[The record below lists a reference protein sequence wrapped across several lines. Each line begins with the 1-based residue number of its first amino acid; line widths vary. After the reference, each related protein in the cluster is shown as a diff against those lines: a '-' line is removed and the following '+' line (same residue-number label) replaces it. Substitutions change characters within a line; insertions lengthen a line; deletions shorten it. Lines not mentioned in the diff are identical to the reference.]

1 MNTAYA
7 YAAVIF
13 GNSSLYQNHSHLHWH
28 FSLGDP
34 PPHFRFIEKGW
45 NFVLKGGR
53 GGGAG
58 MVFCNPKKHF
68 VSIFQDIICL
78 GPVQNYNETHK
89 RVVCLLLHILFCL
102 LSHALLKFNGADG
115 P

>member
-13 GNSSLYQNHSHLHWH
+13 GNSLYQNHSHLHWY
-28 FSLGDP
+28 FSLGD

-53 GGGAG
+53 GGDGLLQSQQT
-58 MVFCNPKKHF
+58 FCKYFPRHDLPWTCPK
-68 VSIFQDIICL
+68 L
-78 GPVQNYNETHK
+78 
-89 RVVCLLLHILFCL
+89 
-102 LSHALLKFNGADG
+102 
-115 P
+115 